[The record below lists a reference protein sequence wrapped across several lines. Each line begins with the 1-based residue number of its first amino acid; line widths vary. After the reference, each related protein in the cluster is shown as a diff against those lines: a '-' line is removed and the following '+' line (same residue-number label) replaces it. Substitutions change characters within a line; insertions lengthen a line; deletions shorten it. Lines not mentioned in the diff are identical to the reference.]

1 MASVRVFIGQLI
13 ALTIVV
19 VVSANAQFGAVAPKM
34 IEGAGD
40 EKYDMSRMS
49 EPDCAPMFDRLEEL
63 IAEGSETN
71 CLVPAGEWTGMD
83 FFMMGP
89 SLFLSLIHI

>member
-71 CLVPAGEWTGMD
+71 CLVQQGSGLEWI
-83 FFMMGP
+83 
-89 SLFLSLIHI
+89 SS